1 MIQKEHNQRKVEIR
15 KHNVKDSRKRL
26 FPKHALIILMFSFL
40 FTTQSMC
47 QRSNAHGPLT
57 IEFEYLSS
65 VLSEEAKSRII
76 DFTEFFMDQ
85 DGLVLV
91 LVNTCIWEHEID
103 PMIGWRRAQIIRD
116 FILAKNKSYSSDD
129 IAVIHR
135 TLEETYGEKNLS
147 RIRKLPNPPSIFDVS
162 ISVKEANCNTL
173 AIEMQFLSK

>member
-1 MIQKEHNQRKVEIR
+1 MIQKEHNQRKAEMR
-15 KHNVKDSRKRL
+15 KNNVKDRRKRL

-40 FTTQSMC
+40 FTSQSMC

-91 LVNTCIWEHEID
+91 LVNSCIWEHEID

-116 FILAKNKSYSSDD
+116 FILAKHKGYSSDD

-147 RIRKLPNPPSIFDVS
+147 RIRENSNRVDISDVS
-162 ISVKEANCNTL
+162 KSIKEDDCNTL
-173 AIEMQFLSK
+173 ALEMQFLLR